1 MRADDSRNITESA
14 RIGSTES
21 SDGSSLVRVMDFPK
35 IQLAKSSEKF
45 SARNLQM
52 LSIIAEFYHW
62 LHPEFSAIRIEPS
75 NVEIITHFLRS
86 PELVLKVIRP
96 ISPNPLGLP

>member
-1 MRADDSRNITESA
+1 MIESA

-21 SDGSSLVRVMDFPK
+21 SDGSSLVKWIDFPN
-35 IQLAKSSEKF
+35 IQLAKSLEKL

-52 LSIIAEFYHW
+52 LSIIAKFYHC
-62 LHPEFSAIRIEPS
+62 LHSAFSATRIAPS

-86 PELVLKVIRP
+86 LDLLTNVILDKSRRELGIP
-96 ISPNPLGLP
+96 